1 MKSLAKVILPFS
13 ILIFVFILS
22 CTPKKDST
30 NYNTQLDSILAESE
44 DSLATN
50 LQFSNHLILKAEK
63 MAMDS
68 MQFYMVKVYL
78 SQYYYAIQKP
88 DSAFELAKKIKYYA
102 QKNPQNI
109 KSLELLMSAYNS
121 MGIYYGYL
129 NNLDSALY
137 YYNKCY
143 IEAIRIKNNTKLPD
157 ICINLAD
164 MYTRKGDF
172 VNGIGL
178 FRRALSIS
186 DSLHLEEAI
195 KFPIYFGLGQAYFMG
210 LRNFELSDEY
220 FKKAELLYDHRSLS
234 EKFTFC
240 NNRGNFYYYK
250 EEYAQ
255 ALPWFL
261 KAKKIVEPLKSDFY
275 INFCNANL
283 GDIYL
288 HLNNLDSAQYCL
300 DKSYEYFD
308 ATGDKTVPFYI
319 STTQVELALKN
330 GNKSLAKSILDKNP
344 IINSIEPEILG
355 IRYKTLQNYYQTIAD
370 YRNAFEIQSRAIKLN
385 DSIRSE
391 RVKNSIAEL
400 DARYRQ
406 DTTLMNKEILIR
418 TKDVE
423 LNSLRSIVLLWI
435 LLTITAALIALSTYL
450 FYKRKKDKEQAKYL
464 EVVSKYRLQN
474 LRSRISPHFLFNVL
488 QRQINTEREKEKY
501 KETLELIKM
510 LRKSLEMTDQMAV
523 NLSDEIEFVQS
534 YLTIESN
541 SFDKDLHIVW
551 DIDADLDLHQ
561 WKVPAMMLQIPV
573 ENAIKHALRSKV
585 GEKVLKIS
593 ILKSNAELNIS
604 VVDNGKGYYPE
615 SNTATVGT
623 KSGLKVLYSII
634 QLLNQTNT
642 KRLKL
647 DIINVE
653 DALETGTKVEITIP
667 ENYNYSMT
675 TI

>member
-1 MKSLAKVILPFS
+1 
-13 ILIFVFILS
+13 
-22 CTPKKDST
+22 
-30 NYNTQLDSILAESE
+30 
-44 DSLATN
+44 
-50 LQFSNHLILKAEK
+50 